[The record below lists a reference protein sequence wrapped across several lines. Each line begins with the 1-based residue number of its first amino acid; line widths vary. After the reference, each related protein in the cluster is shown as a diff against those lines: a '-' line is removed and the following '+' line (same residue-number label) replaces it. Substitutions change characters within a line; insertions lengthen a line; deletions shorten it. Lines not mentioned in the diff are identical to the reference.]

1 MSRHHIVFELA
12 KSSESQTESK
22 YSKVLF
28 EVVGKNPIWV
38 REHGSGEIWVFK
50 KGEKGDVAEGD
61 LLCFLS
67 GLL

>member
-1 MSRHHIVFELA
+1 MFELA
-12 KSSESQTESK
+12 KSSESQTESN
-22 YSKVLF
+22 SKVLF

>member
-1 MSRHHIVFELA
+1 MFELA

-50 KGEKGDVAEGD
+50 EGEKGDVVEGD